1 MSTAALLSKQL
12 TVIAM
17 QQLVIFGTG
26 KVADAVHRY
35 IAYDR
40 AYDVV
45 GFTCDAAY
53 LPADGQFHGLRTV
66 AFDRVEERFPP
77 ERCAMLIA
85 VGYQELNAF
94 RASKFDEARAKGYKL
109 PGYVNSGA
117 FAGDWLDMGANC
129 IILDHV
135 SIEPG
140 AKLGD
145 DVVIFSNVTVGH
157 HATVGDHCWL
167 AANSVLGGNASVG
180 ARSFLGLGA
189 TVGHEAALGQE
200 TFLGAGAVVTRC
212 NGDGA
217 VFIDKDTS
225 LYRLDSKRFL
235 QISKMQ

>member
-1 MSTAALLSKQL
+1 MF
-12 TVIAM
+12 M
-17 QQLVIFGTG
+17 QKLVIFGTG
-26 KVADAVHRY
+26 KVADALHRY

-40 AYDVV
+40 AYEVV
-45 GFTCDAAY
+45 GFTSDAAY
-53 LPADGQFHGLRTV
+53 LPPDGQFHQLKTV
-66 AFDRVEERFPP
+66 AFEHVEEVFPP

-85 VGYQELNAF
+85 VGYQELNAL
-94 RASKFDEARAKGYKL
+94 RAARFDEARSKGYQL
-109 PGYVNSGA
+109 PGYVNSRA
-117 FAGDWLDMGANC
+117 YTGDWLELGANC

-157 HATVGDHCWL
+157 HASVGDHCWL
-167 AANSVLGGNASVG
+167 AANAVLGGHASVG
-180 ARSFLGLGA
+180 ARSFVGLGA
-189 TVGHEAALGQE
+189 TVGHEAALGDE

-212 NGDGA
+212 SGNGG
-217 VFIDKDTS
+217 VFIDRDTN